1 MNVSKIFLFRF
12 VNNRKTGKRRTLQK
26 LVELPDGCAGTNR
39 MYHSARRHNVFDAD
53 FLQVDNVADNA
64 VFIVVQNFFVTSH
77 FGQRLNFV
85 LNVGSVFGTPE
96 HSHNETGYIKKRA
109 QQNNHDTQGNA
120 HRRHQLTP
128 VFGTDG
134 FRQNFRKDQNCQGH
148 NAGGKAKVGLAVHG
162 CNLGT
167 DAGGADRMSNGVKRK
182 NGGQRRIY
190 VLFKGIDLFEPFWVF
205 FFKLGNKTWGNG
217 Q

>member
-1 MNVSKIFLFRF
+1 MCRDEPYV
-12 VNNRKTGKRRTLQK
+12 
-26 LVELPDGCAGTNR
+26 
-39 MYHSARRHNVFDAD
+39 HSARRHNVFDAD
-53 FLQVDNVADNA
+53 FLQVDNVADKA
-64 VFIVVQNFFVTSH
+64 VFVVVQNFFVTSH
-77 FGQRLNFV
+77 FGQRFDFV

-96 HSHNETGYIKKRA
+96 HSHNETGYVKKRA
-109 QQNNHDTQGNA
+109 QQNNHDAQGNA

-162 CNLGT
+162 GNLGA
-167 DAGGADRMSNGVKRK
+167 DAGGADRMCNGVKRK

-190 VLFKGIDLFEPFWVF
+190 VLFKGIDLFEPFWIF